1 MKNVCG
7 VKKMAVNEH
16 DNLKALINDEK
27 IPRDFSD
34 TELLS
39 VKELLE
45 SYLLIIGFETEAR
58 KILKEHRAEENSSD
72 EFSDNPIVNQ
82 QRSTEGD

>member
-1 MKNVCG
+1 
-7 VKKMAVNEH
+7 MAVNEH

-27 IPRDFSD
+27 TAGDFSD

-45 SYLLIIGFETEAR
+45 AYLLIIGFETEAR
-58 KILKEHRAEENSSD
+58 KIIKEHRAEENRNE
-72 EFSDNPIVNQ
+72 EF
-82 QRSTEGD
+82 

>member
-7 VKKMAVNEH
+7 VKKMVVNGH
-16 DNLKALINDEK
+16 DNLKALVNEEK
-27 IPRDFSD
+27 IPRDLSD

-58 KILKEHRAEENSSD
+58 KILKEHRAEEN
-72 EFSDNPIVNQ
+72 NN
-82 QRSTEGD
+82 EGF

>member
-1 MKNVCG
+1 M
-7 VKKMAVNEH
+7 NEH

-45 SYLLIIGFETEAR
+45 SYLLIIGFEMEAR
-58 KILKEHRAEENSSD
+58 KIIKEHRAEEKDKKEPDS
-72 EFSDNPIVNQ
+72 
-82 QRSTEGD
+82 R